1 MLDDANNRTAIARLL
16 VDFWCGRR
24 PEETLRLQACWQL
37 ADKVLDSL
45 PARQANDVC
54 RMPERH
60 QEIIAAALDRLIQD
74 DLIARSLVGTL
85 AQGTRAPSP
94 TLGAAGPHIIVH
106 GDHNQ
111 VTLGQQTGS
120 VSQVM
125 YISGERTAQSQA
137 SPAAQSG
144 GQAPRITLQLTQRS
158 ATHMEVR
165 AIETPT
171 MGEARID
178 IPLPYTDD
186 ELVAVL
192 KALSFY
198 RVDDV
203 KRLTPPQSATL
214 ERLGLL
220 SGPGF
225 DRRRLL
231 RTVGQRLY
239 DSLFAGKI
247 GEAFRAALSQP
258 RPRGMAVDLQ
268 LCFDAD
274 MVTLARYPWETLH
287 DEGRHLVQGALVVLT
302 RYLTYPQ
309 AVPTFTLTHPLRV
322 LYVAPRPRALPYLPA
337 DEDLQHMRTA
347 LGDFERLGQIQI
359 SQLSPPTFRALLTY
373 LSEHPTDILHF
384 DGHGTF
390 ARQCPYCR
398 TRNYSHITVCATCST
413 SIADIPPEGF
423 LAFED
428 EKREADW
435 IDSAML
441 GGVLTNRAL
450 QLALVLACSSG
461 SVRGE
466 TVFTGVG
473 PALIGAGVPAVLAAQ
488 ADIESSSATLFTQGF
503 YRRLVLGAD
512 IPTAVNAGRDLLL
525 TEQTWHLPALY
536 IRSRR

>member
-1 MLDDANNRTAIARLL
+1 MLDDDNTRTSITRLL
-16 VDFWCGRR
+16 VDFWCDRK
-24 PEETLRLQACWQL
+24 PEQTLLLQACWQL

-85 AQGTRAPSP
+85 AQGTRAPSS
-94 TLGAAGPHIIVH
+94 GPHITVH

-111 VTLGQQTGS
+111 VTLRQQTGS

-158 ATHMEVR
+158 ASHMEVR

-178 IPLPYTDD
+178 TPLPYTDD

-198 RVDDV
+198 RSDDV

-220 SGPGF
+220 SAPGF

-231 RTVGQRLY
+231 RMVGQRLY
-239 DSLFAGKI
+239 DTLFAGRI
-247 GEAFRAALSQP
+247 GEAFRATLSLP
-258 RPRGMAVDLQ
+258 RPRGTAIHLQ
-268 LCFDAD
+268 LCFDTD
-274 MVTLARYPWETLH
+274 TVTLARYPWETLYN
-287 DEGRHLVQGALVVLT
+287 DGRHLVQGALVALT
-302 RYLTYPQ
+302 RYITYPQ
-309 AVPTFTLTHPLRV
+309 AIPAFALTQPPHV
-322 LYVAPRPRALPYLPA
+322 LYLAPRPPALPYLPA

-347 LGDFERLGQIQI
+347 LGDLERLGQIQI

-373 LSEHPTDILHF
+373 LSEHPIDILHF
-384 DGHGTF
+384 DGHGSF
-390 ARQCPYCR
+390 ARQCPHCR
-398 TRNYSHITVCATCST
+398 TRNHPHITVCATCHT
-413 SIADIPPEGF
+413 SLTIIPPEGF

-435 IDSAML
+435 IDSSML
-441 GGVLTNRAL
+441 GGVLTNRSL

-461 SVRGE
+461 IVRGE

-473 PALIGAGVPAVLAAQ
+473 PALIGAGVPAVIAAQ

-525 TEQTWHLPALY
+525 TEQTWHLPTLY